1 MRCFLFRIDTDA
13 DEVRN
18 EIILGNLRQGWGES
32 GMSLLKNG
40 EIISKEEWRNNFP
53 KEWDCSDEYINKKY
67 DNLKL
72 MLEIK
77 KDDVII
83 IPKFPTWDSLS
94 VVKVEEEY
102 NFEMPKVDDYGHCIK
117 ININSLR
124 SFKYASN
131 TFSKTI
137 HSKLR
142 AYQSP
147 LNNVWNK
154 EIIDA
159 ANVLLKLESTENIIK
174 IENIVKYN
182 FEKNLEEIRS
192 SLSKVSNR
200 DLESIVEKLFLNQG
214 YSLESRNS
222 YDRKGGDAD
231 LVLTKCLS
239 ILEEIDESKSCDKIY
254 IQIKHKNGLYSDRE
268 GIDQLNQIIK
278 IKEIENGNPNL
289 NNIFKVLVC
298 SSIFSEELKELAVE
312 ENIILIDGL
321 QLTRLI
327 IKYL

>member
-1 MRCFLFRIDTDA
+1 MRCFLFRINTDSE
-13 DEVRN
+13 EVRN
-18 EIILGNLRQGWGES
+18 DIRLGKLRQGWGKA
-32 GMSLLKNG
+32 GMSLLKNE

-53 KEWDCSDEYINKKY
+53 EEWDCSDEYINKKY

-102 NFEMPKVDDYGHCIK
+102 KFEMPKVDDYGHCIK
-117 ININSLR
+117 IDINSLK

-131 TFSKTI
+131 PFSNTV

-154 EIIDA
+154 EVVDA
-159 ANVLLKLESTENIIK
+159 TNILLKLESTENIIK

-222 YDRKGGDAD
+222 YDGKGGDAD
-231 LVLTKCLS
+231 LVLTKCLP
-239 ILEEIDESKSCDKIY
+239 ILEEVDESKSCDKIY
-254 IQIKHKNGLYSDRE
+254 IQIKHKDGLYNDRE

-321 QLTRLI
+321 QLTRLM